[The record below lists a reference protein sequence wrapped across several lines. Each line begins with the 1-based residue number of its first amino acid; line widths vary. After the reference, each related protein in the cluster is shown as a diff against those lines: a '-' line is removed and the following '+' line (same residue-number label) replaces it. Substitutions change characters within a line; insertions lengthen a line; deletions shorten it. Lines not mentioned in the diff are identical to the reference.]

1 MSDVNKDRENYE
13 PYEDAYDEDYPAD
26 PAAAGAAGAAYPE
39 DAPEERGEGSGIPLR
54 GLAMVL
60 VAVAILLAIWGIW
73 ALVGGE
79 DKDGDSAAET
89 STAATAP
96 AQQPAGQVPAG
107 QPGQAGQQPAVTGAP
122 QQIPATQAPAPADAN
137 GVVGDSQTNPSAPAQ
152 DPAQA
157 ASPAPSAPA
166 ENPSEGQNDNHNA
179 QGQANQGQNA
189 QEQNGRVNVLNNST
203 VQDLAANTS
212 RQLEGQGNQIG
223 EVGNLPEEQYKVNET
238 TVFFHPGSEDRAR
251 RLAEQLG
258 GVARPYDPNLPATTA
273 SQGDLTVVLAGAVAA
288 PTR

>member
-1 MSDVNKDRENYE
+1 MASVSDVNKDRENYE

-96 AQQPAGQVPAG
+96 AQQPAGQVP
-107 QPGQAGQQPAVTGAP
+107 
-122 QQIPATQAPAPADAN
+122 
-137 GVVGDSQTNPSAPAQ
+137 
-152 DPAQA
+152 
-157 ASPAPSAPA
+157 
-166 ENPSEGQNDNHNA
+166 
-179 QGQANQGQNA
+179 
-189 QEQNGRVNVLNNST
+189 
-203 VQDLAANTS
+203 
-212 RQLEGQGNQIG
+212 
-223 EVGNLPEEQYKVNET
+223 
-238 TVFFHPGSEDRAR
+238 PGSRAR
-251 RLAEQLG
+251 QVSSPR
-258 GVARPYDPNLPATTA
+258 
-273 SQGDLTVVLAGAVAA
+273 
-288 PTR
+288 